1 MLNTKNNILLTNK
14 ENHPLSSMSSLRSSH
29 SLEKYRTLNKWSLNY
44 PYNIYSTSLAI
55 NKTNEQKL
63 KNKCWE
69 ILTNLIILNYN
80 FNKGTRINNFGTF
93 TFINSKNVKKNNFNS
108 QEINL
113 NDIPI
118 FLVNEQFIKSIKPG
132 IFEDK
137 NGLVELKD
145 KKYSVNNNIQVFD
158 VNFEKLGKLINISE
172 EKFKTNISGIINEI
186 RSQIEQQIFYMK
198 RMNGLGIFL
207 RRGNVFGMRFDNK
220 SIYLKD
226 VYNNCNFLPTN
237 IKLKKNFNFNK
248 VRYRYAI
255 TDSNSN
261 KEDENNYNYI
271 NNFSP
276 KNNIFDDNF
285 RNFTLL
291 KLKNLKLK
299 DEILENLINNKELLI
314 KKIKSENNNQ
324 DFISKET
331 FINYITD
338 LKLLDSDTSN
348 KIINIYEKE
357 NNNNIKFVKLINSF
371 CNDINKIIQKKKLNN
386 IEKDKNKLN
395 SPLSCIYK
403 NNDINNV
410 NSDNISE
417 EVEKT
422 KYPNI
427 KRNNIN
433 EEEALRIKKIILSYI
448 DDNQI
453 YNLRYK
459 DLVKLLNE
467 NGIMTHKNNIEN
479 IFELKIKK
487 DEQLMDLTDCI
498 LKINKKFRKEISK
511 NISKSLNRKNLDEIK
526 DRIYIT
532 NYCNIFS
539 NNNKQRNQLNRLTNN
554 NYNISS
560 YLKNKLNPTITNM
573 SISEEKNMNDE
584 EIVIKSINLLKARIF
599 KDGYK
604 QEKISNYFD
613 HMLLYVKHRTE
624 NIINLEDFQDFLQ
637 KENFNFSEDQIT
649 KLFNYID
656 SSHKGHI
663 DRLDFINAIKVVP
676 YPITNILNYFKRNKL
691 SIFDISYKMQIDI
704 YNIPFEVLS
713 NINFNFITFFSR
725 MKSIDNKFDKYY
737 LSSVYIALCGSI
749 NNILSYKKMF
759 EIFNVYNRSKYT
771 YLNIY
776 ENKENI
782 NNNCNNLI
790 CNNISYADL
799 KKKLFEVDP
808 KITGILNYNEFYKAI
823 NNSINGQL
831 DEQEFLHYLRI
842 NKLIEI
848 NDEINYFHFLR
859 FIDSKYPD
867 DSFIKCINHLAEFLD
882 QDCERDLF
890 LFTVKINNMNN
901 NSTSNEVVNPEK
913 LFYIFKNKNEFVKYD
928 SIIKF
933 DYNEDGIISINDI
946 KNTILKYYDIHFFD
960 NKKVLEENKIKEETD
975 KFYQHML
982 KIYNYIIEILKKN
995 NLTND
1000 HFFIYLD
1007 KNKDDYIDKDEFFE
1021 QMISLPFFDKNKC
1034 DQNELEAFYDY
1045 LDEFKNN
1052 KVNIDSFTNKL
1063 RLLHDKN
1070 AKNNVFE
1077 KRGEFILEDLILN
1090 KFYFWYRLNKD
1101 IYTEE
1106 EIFSMIDKD
1115 NDGIISGDDL
1125 KSFLLKVFN
1134 ASPNEL
1140 NDSKI
1145 ANLIHVISLNKENNN
1160 VSLVDFQNLIDSFNK
1175 NDIHKYKENIFVNY
1189 IKDNNNNKWIKYII
1203 NELKI
1208 HINKIYGNNI
1218 DKLYNEYNIYFYQ
1231 NKGQGLSYDDFDS
1244 FVLKNFGFFENYH
1257 LDKSEMVMLFNYI
1270 SNNKKFIT
1278 LNDLKTHFSYN
1289 NNKINDDFSYN
1300 NEDFYENMHKIIKK
1314 FLNDNFPLSNDAFL
1328 FFKNIKNKYENRD
1341 YITIKEFYDGINS
1354 LFPKKYETETILNYY
1369 RKIFKNNIINETKSN
1384 QLKIIKY
1391 DEFKKVYYKKYIEA
1405 IDNLQKSYD
1414 EANLQYLFNK
1424 RSLISHSVD
1433 NKIINYKPATIDPF
1447 EKMRRI
1453 LKYSGK
1459 DKSKNIIDNYIS
1471 RTKYGSV
1478 NKYQLYNLI
1487 KRLKLGLTNNEIEE
1501 IISKEG
1507 FVVDGSIDLFKFKDL
1522 VFREDYNLNYNQKII
1537 DEKLSEIKQLII
1549 KYYSSPLLA
1558 FELNIKDRKNHFL
1571 NFEDFKEL
1579 MYQIYMK
1586 DSKNIPSFP
1595 LLKSLFDYIDYKKN
1609 GFIIVEE
1616 WNQIFSKIKGSLDI
1630 DNETNPIKFNKNNF
1644 LKEWEN
1650 SGDIIK
1656 IFKLISKNRKLIKDK
1671 YKLFSLSPNC
1681 LLIHSNDLIKILKEI
1696 LFDVNLNNEQW
1707 KLIVSIGK
1715 KGKSDFID
1723 FKTFTT
1729 IIEFASKII

>member
-1 MLNTKNNILLTNK
+1 MFNTKNNILLSNK
-14 ENHPLSSMSSLRSSH
+14 QNHPLSTMSSLRSSF
-29 SLEKYRTLNKWSLNY
+29 SLKKYNTLNKWSLNY
-44 PYNIYSTSLAI
+44 PYNIYNSSLTI
-55 NKTNEQKL
+55 NKNNEQKL

-80 FNKGTRINNFGTF
+80 YNKGTRINNFGTF
-93 TFINSKNVKKNNFNS
+93 TFVNSKNMKTSNFNS
-108 QEINL
+108 QEISL
-113 NDIPI
+113 NNVPI
-118 FLVNEQFIKSIKPG
+118 FLVQEQFMKNIKPG

-145 KKYSVNNNIQVFD
+145 KKYSVNNNIQILD
-158 VNFEKLGKLINISE
+158 VNYEKLGKMVNISE
-172 EKFKTNISGIINEI
+172 EKFKTNIFNIINEI
-186 RSQIEQQIFYMK
+186 KNQIEQQIFYMK
-198 RMNGLGIFL
+198 KMEGLGIFL
-207 RRGNVFGMRFDNK
+207 RRGNAFGMRFDNK
-220 SIYLKD
+220 GIYLKD
-226 VYNNCNFLPTN
+226 VYNKSNFFPTK
-237 IKLKKNFNFNK
+237 IRLKKNFNFNCNK
-248 VRYRYAI
+248 IRNRYSI
-255 TDSNSN
+255 TDNNNN
-261 KEDENNYNYI
+261 KEDENNYNY
-271 NNFSP
+271 NFSH
-276 KNNIFDDNF
+276 KNNINEDNF
-285 RNFTLL
+285 RNFSLI
-291 KLKNLKLK
+291 KLKNLNLK
-299 DEILENLINNKELLI
+299 DEILENIINNKELLI
-314 KKIKSENNNQ
+314 KKIKSENKNQ
-324 DFISKET
+324 DSISRESFIK
-331 FINYITD
+331 YITD
-338 LKLLDSDTSN
+338 LKLLDFETIN

-357 NNNNIKFVKLINSF
+357 SNNNVEFSKLINNL
-371 CNDINKIIQKKKLNN
+371 CIDINKITQKKKLFN
-386 IEKDKNKLN
+386 IEKDKIKNNL
-395 SPLSCIYK
+395 PLSLIYK
-403 NNDINNV
+403 
-410 NSDNISE
+410 DNISGE
-417 EVEKT
+417 FEKK

-427 KRNNIN
+427 KEININ
-433 EEEALRIKKIILSYI
+433 EDLASRIKKIISSFI
-448 DDNQI
+448 DNNQI
-453 YNLRYK
+453 YNLHYK
-459 DLVKLLNE
+459 DLLKLLNE
-467 NGIMTHKNNIEN
+467 NDITIHKSNLEN
-479 IFELKIKK
+479 LFELKIIK
-487 DEQLMDLTDCI
+487 DEQLIDLTDCI
-498 LKINKKFRKEISK
+498 IKINKKFRKEISK
-511 NISKSLNRKNLDEIK
+511 NISKSLNRKNYDEVK
-526 DRIYIT
+526 DRLYIT
-532 NYCNIFS
+532 NYCSNFS
-539 NNNKQRNQLNRLTNN
+539 NKTSQKYHLNRLANN
-554 NYNISS
+554 NYYISAYS
-560 YLKNKLNPTITNM
+560 RNKFNPTFTNM
-573 SISEEKNMNDE
+573 SINEEKKNLNNE
-584 EIVIKSINLLKARIF
+584 EIVIKSINLLKKKIF
-599 KDGYK
+599 KDSNK
-604 QEKISNYFD
+604 QEKISEYFD
-613 HMLLYVKHRTE
+613 HMLLYVKIRNE
-624 NIINLEDFQDFLQ
+624 NVINLVDFQDFL
-637 KENFNFSEDQIT
+637 KSEDFNLSKDQIT
-649 KLFNYID
+649 ILFNYID
-656 SSHKGHI
+656 SSHKGYI

-737 LSSVYIALCGSI
+737 LSSVYIALCGNI
-749 NNILSYKKMF
+749 NNKLSYKKMF
-759 EIFNVYNRSKYT
+759 EVFNVYNRGKYT
-771 YLNIY
+771 YFNIY

-782 NNNCNNLI
+782 NNNCSNLI
-790 CNNISYADL
+790 CSNISYADL

-808 KITGILNYNEFYKAI
+808 KITGILNYSEFYKTI
-823 NNSINGQL
+823 NNSIKGKL
-831 DEQEFLHYLRI
+831 DEQNFLHYLRI

-848 NDEINYFHFLR
+848 TEEINYLHFLR

-867 DSFIKCINHLAEFLD
+867 DSFMKCINHLTEYLD
-882 QDCERDLF
+882 QECDRDLF

-901 NSTSNEVVNPEK
+901 NSTSNEVVDPEK

-928 SIIKF
+928 SIKKF

-960 NKKVLEENKIKEETD
+960 NKKILEENKLKEETD
-975 KFYQHML
+975 KFYQNNL
-982 KIYNYIIEILKKN
+982 KFYNYIIEILKKN

-1000 HFFIYLD
+1000 NFFIYLD
-1007 KNKDDYIDKDEFFE
+1007 KNKDDCIDKEEFFE
-1021 QMISLPFFDKNKC
+1021 QISSLPYLDKSKCGKKDLETFFG
-1034 DQNELEAFYDY
+1034 Y

-1063 RLLHDKN
+1063 RLLHDMN
-1070 AKNNVFE
+1070 TKNNVLE

-1090 KFYFWYRLNKD
+1090 KLYFWYQLNKD

-1115 NDGIISGDDL
+1115 NDGIISSDDL
-1125 KSFLLKVFN
+1125 KSFLLKIFN

-1140 NDSKI
+1140 NDAKI

-1160 VSLVDFQNLIDSFNK
+1160 ISLVDFQNLFDSFNK

-1189 IKDNNNNKWIKYII
+1189 IKGNTNNKWIKYII

-1218 DKLYNEYNIYFYQ
+1218 DKLYNEYNIHFYQ
-1231 NKGQGLSYDDFDS
+1231 NKGQGLSYDNFDS
-1244 FVLKNFGFFENYH
+1244 FTLKNYGFFENYH

-1278 LNDLKTHFSYN
+1278 LNDLKTNFSYS
-1289 NNKINDDFSYN
+1289 NNKNNDNFNYN

-1314 FLNDNFPLSNDAFL
+1314 FLNDNFPLSSDAFL
-1328 FFKNIKNKYENRD
+1328 FFKSLKNKKQNRD

-1369 RKIFKNNIINETKSN
+1369 RKIFKNNIINETKSSE
-1384 QLKIIKY
+1384 LKIIKY

-1405 IDNLQKSYD
+1405 INNLQKSYD
-1414 EANLQYLFNK
+1414 EVNLQNIFNK
-1424 RSLISHSVD
+1424 RSLVSHSVD
-1433 NKIINYKPATIDPF
+1433 NKIINYKSATVDPF

-1453 LKYSGK
+1453 IKYSEK

-1507 FVVDGSIDLFKFKDL
+1507 FICDGSIDLYKFKEL
-1522 VFREDYNLNYNQKII
+1522 VFRDDYNLDYNKKII
-1537 DEKLSEIKQLII
+1537 VEKLSEIKQLII

-1558 FELNIKDRKNHFL
+1558 FELNIKDRKNHFF

-1579 MYQIYMK
+1579 MQQMYMK
-1586 DSKNIPSFP
+1586 DNKDIPSFP

-1630 DNETNPIKFNKNNF
+1630 DNEANPIKFNKNNF

-1656 IFKLISKNRKLIKDK
+1656 IFKLISKNRKLIKEK
-1671 YKLFSLSPNC
+1671 YKLFSLTPSC

-1696 LFDVNLNNEQW
+1696 LFDINLNNEQW

-1715 KGKSDFID
+1715 KGKSEFID

>member
-1 MLNTKNNILLTNK
+1 MLNTKKNFLLSNK
-14 ENHPLSSMSSLRSSH
+14 ENHPLSMMPSLRSSY
-29 SLEKYRTLNKWSLNY
+29 SLEKYKTLNKWSLNY
-44 PYNIYSTSLAI
+44 PYNIYNTSLTI

-80 FNKGTRINNFGTF
+80 YNKGTRINNFGTF
-93 TFINSKNVKKNNFNS
+93 TFINSKNIKINNFKS
-108 QEINL
+108 QEISFSN
-113 NDIPI
+113 IPI
-118 FLVNEQFIKSIKPG
+118 FLVNKQFVKNIKPG

-137 NGLVELKD
+137 NGLVELED
-145 KKYSVNNNIQVFD
+145 KKYSVNNNIQILD
-158 VNFEKLGKLINISE
+158 VSYEKLGKMINISE
-172 EKFKTNISGIINEI
+172 EKFKTNISNTINEI
-186 RSQIEQQIFYMK
+186 RNQIEQQIFYMK
-198 RMNGLGIFL
+198 KMDGLGIFL

-226 VYNNCNFLPTN
+226 IYNNCNYFPAR

-248 VRYRYAI
+248 IKNRYAI
-255 TDSNSN
+255 TEHNNSN
-261 KEDENNYNYI
+261 KEDENNYN
-271 NNFSP
+271 NNSSH
-276 KNNIFDDNF
+276 KRIIIDNF
-285 RNFTLL
+285 RNSSLL
-291 KLKNLKLK
+291 KLKNLNLQ
-299 DEILENLINNKELLI
+299 DEILENFINNKELLI
-314 KKIKSENNNQ
+314 KKIESENNNQ
-324 DFISKET
+324 DLISKET

-338 LKLLDSDTSN
+338 LKLLDSETIN

-357 NNNNIKFVKLINSF
+357 SNNNIKFVKLINTF
-371 CNDINKIIQKKKLNN
+371 CNDISKISPKKKLINTENN
-386 IEKDKNKLN
+386 KSKLN
-395 SPLSCIYK
+395 SPLSSIYK
-403 NNDINNV
+403 NNTINNA
-410 NSDNISE
+410 NTDNISE
-417 EVEKT
+417 EIEKQ

-433 EEEALRIKKIILSYI
+433 EEEALRIKKIISSYI
-448 DDNQI
+448 DENQI

-459 DLVKLLNE
+459 DLLKLLNE
-467 NGIMTHKNNIEN
+467 NGIIIHKNGLESL
-479 IFELKIKK
+479 FELKIIN

-498 LKINKKFRKEISK
+498 VEINKKFRKEISK
-511 NISKSLNRKNLDEIK
+511 NLTKSLNRKNFDEVK
-526 DRIYIT
+526 DRLYIT
-532 NYCNIFS
+532 NYCNNFS
-539 NNNKQRNQLNRLTNN
+539 NKNTKRNQLNRLTCN
-554 NYNISS
+554 NYYISS
-560 YLKNKLNPTITNM
+560 YSKNKFNPTISNI
-573 SISEEKNMNDE
+573 SINEEKSNINDDE

-599 KDGYK
+599 KDGNK

-613 HMLLYVKHRTE
+613 YMLLYVKNRKE
-624 NIINLEDFQDFLQ
+624 NIVNLDDFQEFLKNQ
-637 KENFNFSEDQIT
+637 DFNFSEDQIT

-663 DRLDFINAIKVVP
+663 DRLDFINAIKVIP

-737 LSSVYIALCGSI
+737 LSSVYIALCGNI
-749 NNILSYKKMF
+749 KNILPYKKMF

-776 ENKENI
+776 ENKESI

-799 KKKLFEVDP
+799 KQKLFEVDP
-808 KITGILNYNEFYKAI
+808 KITGILNYNDFYKTI
-823 NNSINGQL
+823 NNSIKGKL
-831 DEQEFLHYLRI
+831 DEQNFLHYLRI

-848 NDEINYFHFLR
+848 NDEINYLHFLR

-867 DSFIKCINHLAEFLD
+867 DSFIKSIKHLAEYLD

-890 LFTVKINNMNN
+890 LFTVKLNNISN
-901 NSTSNEVVNPEK
+901 NSVSNEVVDPEK

-933 DYNEDGIISINDI
+933 DYNEDGIISINDL

-960 NKKVLEENKIKEETD
+960 NKKILEENKIKEETD
-975 KFYQHML
+975 QFYQNML

-1000 HFFIYLD
+1000 NFFIYLD
-1007 KNKDDYIDKDEFFE
+1007 KNKDEYIDKEEFFE
-1021 QMISLPFFDKNKC
+1021 QILSLPYFDKNKYE
-1034 DQNELEAFYDY
+1034 QKELETFFGY

-1070 AKNNVFE
+1070 AKNNVIE
-1077 KRGEFILEDLILN
+1077 KRGEYILEDLILN

-1115 NDGIISGDDL
+1115 NDGIISSDDL
-1125 KSFLLKVFN
+1125 KSFLLRIFN
-1134 ASPNEL
+1134 VSQNEL

-1145 ANLIHVISLNKENNN
+1145 ENLIHVISLNKENSNI
-1160 VSLVDFQNLIDSFNK
+1160 SLVDFQNLIDSFNK

-1231 NKGQGLSYDDFDS
+1231 NKGQGLSYDNFDS
-1244 FVLKNFGFFENYH
+1244 FILKNFGFFENYH
-1257 LDKSEMVMLFNYI
+1257 LDKSELVMLFNYI

-1278 LNDLKTHFSYN
+1278 LDDLKTHFGYS
-1289 NNKINDDFSYN
+1289 NNKINDDFNYN

-1341 YITIKEFYDGINS
+1341 FITIKEFYDGINS

-1369 RKIFKNNIINETKSN
+1369 RKIFKNNIINEAKSN

-1405 IDNLQKSYD
+1405 IDNLQKNYD
-1414 EANLQYLFNK
+1414 DLNLQNIFNK
-1424 RSLISHSVD
+1424 RSLISNSVD
-1433 NKIINYKPATIDPF
+1433 NKIINYKSVTIDPF

-1453 LKYSGK
+1453 IKYTGM

-1471 RTKYGSV
+1471 RTKCGSV

-1507 FVVDGSIDLFKFKDL
+1507 FNCDGSIDLFKFKEL
-1522 VFREDYNLNYNQKII
+1522 AFREDYNLDYNRKSIE
-1537 DEKLSEIKQLII
+1537 EKLSEIKQLII

-1579 MYQIYMK
+1579 IYHMYMK
-1586 DSKNIPSFP
+1586 DNKDIPSFP

-1630 DNETNPIKFNKNNF
+1630 DESNPIKFNKNNF

-1656 IFKLISKNRKLIKDK
+1656 IFKLISKNRKLIKEK
-1671 YKLFSLSPNC
+1671 YKLFTLTPNC
-1681 LLIHSNDLIKILKEI
+1681 LLIHSNDLIKILKEV
-1696 LFDVNLNNEQW
+1696 LFDLNLSNEQW

-1715 KGKSDFID
+1715 KGKSEFID

>member
-1 MLNTKNNILLTNK
+1 MINAKNNILSSQK
-14 ENHPLSSMSSLRSSH
+14 ENHPFSTISSLRSSY

-55 NKTNEQKL
+55 NKPNEQKL

-69 ILTNLIILNYN
+69 LLTNLIILNYN
-80 FNKGTRINNFGTF
+80 FNKGTRIDNFGTF
-93 TFINSKNVKKNNFNS
+93 TFINFKNVKTNNFNS
-108 QEINL
+108 QEISFN
-113 NDIPI
+113 NVPI
-118 FLVNEQFIKSIKPG
+118 FLVSEQFMKNIKPG

-145 KKYSVNNNIQVFD
+145 KKYSVNNNIQIFD
-158 VNFEKLGKLINISE
+158 VSYEKLGKLINISE
-172 EKFKTNISGIINEI
+172 EKFKTNIFGIINDI
-186 RSQIEQQIFYMK
+186 RNQIEQQIFYMK
-198 RMNGLGIFL
+198 KMDGLGIFL
-207 RRGNVFGMRFDNK
+207 RRGNAFGMRFDNK

-226 VYNNCNFLPTN
+226 VYNNCNYFPTK
-237 IKLKKNFNFNK
+237 IKLKKSFNLNK
-248 VRYRYAI
+248 IRNRYAI

-261 KEDENNYNYI
+261 KEDENNYNY
-271 NNFSP
+271 NFSL
-276 KNNIFDDNF
+276 KSNIIEDNL
-285 RNFTLL
+285 RNFKLL
-291 KLKNLKLK
+291 KLKNLNLK
-299 DEILENLINNKELLI
+299 DKVIENFINNKESLI
-314 KKIKSENNNQ
+314 KKIKNENENQ
-324 DFISKET
+324 DFISKEA

-338 LKLLDSDTSN
+338 LKLLDYDTIN

-357 NNNNIKFVKLINSF
+357 SNNNIDFVKLINSF
-371 CNDINKIIQKKKLNN
+371 CNDINKITPKKKLVN
-386 IEKDKNKLN
+386 IEKDKSKYNA
-395 SPLSCIYK
+395 PLSLEYK
-403 NNDINNV
+403 NNVRNKTIT
-410 NSDNISE
+410 DNMSE
-417 EVEKT
+417 DEKT
-422 KYPNI
+422 KYPDI
-427 KRNNIN
+427 KRSNIN
-433 EEEALRIKKIILSYI
+433 EDEALKIKKVISSYI
-448 DDNQI
+448 DNNQI
-453 YNLRYK
+453 YNLRYE
-459 DLVKLLNE
+459 DLLKLLNE
-467 NGIMTHKNNIEN
+467 NDITTHKNNLESL
-479 IFELKIKK
+479 FELKITK

-511 NISKSLNRKNLDEIK
+511 NISKSLNRKNLDEVK
-526 DRIYIT
+526 DRLYIT
-532 NYCNIFS
+532 NYCTNIS
-539 NNNKQRNQLNRLTNN
+539 NKNAQRNQLNRLTSN
-554 NYNISS
+554 NYYISS
-560 YLKNKLNPTITNM
+560 YSKNKYNPAITNM
-573 SISEEKNMNDE
+573 SISEEKTNINDE

-599 KDGYK
+599 KDGNK

-613 HMLLYVKHRTE
+613 HMLLYVKIRKE
-624 NIINLEDFQDFLQ
+624 NIINLDEFKDFL
-637 KENFNFSEDQIT
+637 KNEDFNFSEDQAI

-656 SSHKGHI
+656 CSHKGHI

-704 YNIPFEVLS
+704 YNIPFEILS

-737 LSSVYIALCGSI
+737 LSSVYIALCGNI
-749 NNILSYKKMF
+749 NNVLPYKKMF

-790 CNNISYADL
+790 CNNITYFDL

-823 NNSINGQL
+823 NNAIKGKL
-831 DEQEFLHYLRI
+831 DEQNFLHYLRI

-848 NDEINYFHFLR
+848 NDEINYLHFLR
-859 FIDSKYPD
+859 FIDTKYPD
-867 DSFIKCINHLAEFLD
+867 DSFIKCIKHLAELLD

-901 NSTSNEVVNPEK
+901 NSTSNEVVDPEK

-928 SIIKF
+928 SIQKF
-933 DYNEDGIISINDI
+933 DYNEDGIISINDL

-960 NKKVLEENKIKEETD
+960 NKKILEENKIKEETD
-975 KFYQHML
+975 KFYQRML
-982 KIYNYIIEILKKN
+982 KVYNYIIEILKKN

-1000 HFFIYLD
+1000 DFFIYLD
-1007 KNKDDYIDKDEFFE
+1007 KNKDEYIDKEEFFE
-1021 QMISLPFFDKNKC
+1021 QILSLPYFDNNY
-1034 DQNELEAFYDY
+1034 DQKELEAFFDY

-1070 AKNNVFE
+1070 AKNNIFE

-1090 KFYFWYRLNKD
+1090 KLYFWYTLNKD

-1106 EIFSMIDKD
+1106 EIFSMMDKD
-1115 NDGIISGDDL
+1115 NDGIISCDDL
-1125 KSFLLKVFN
+1125 KSFLLRIFN

-1145 ANLIHVISLNKENNN
+1145 TNLIHVISLNKENSNI
-1160 VSLVDFQNLIDSFNK
+1160 SLVDFQNLIDSFNR

-1208 HINKIYGNNI
+1208 HLNKIYGNNI
-1218 DKLYNEYNIYFYQ
+1218 DKLYNEYNVHFYQ
-1231 NKGQGLSYDDFDS
+1231 NKGQGLSYDNFDS
-1244 FVLKNFGFFENYH
+1244 FILKNFGFFENYH

-1278 LNDLKTHFSYN
+1278 LNDLKTHFTYN
-1289 NNKINDDFSYN
+1289 NNKDNDDFNYN

-1405 IDNLQKSYD
+1405 IENLQKNYD
-1414 EANLQYLFNK
+1414 EFNLQNLFNK

-1433 NKIINYKPATIDPF
+1433 NKLINYKTATIDPF

-1459 DKSKNIIDNYIS
+1459 DKSKNIIDNYIN

-1507 FVVDGSIDLFKFKDL
+1507 FVVDGSIDLFKFKEL
-1522 VFREDYNLNYNQKII
+1522 VFREDYNLDYNQKII

-1586 DSKNIPSFP
+1586 DNKNIPSFP

-1616 WNQIFSKIKGSLDI
+1616 WNQIFSKIKGSLDM
-1630 DNETNPIKFNKNNF
+1630 DNDANPIKFNKNNF

-1656 IFKLISKNRKLIKDK
+1656 IFKLISKNRKLIKEK
-1671 YKLFSLSPNC
+1671 YKLFSLTPNC
-1681 LLIHSNDLIKILKEI
+1681 LLIHSNDLIKILKEV

-1715 KGKSDFID
+1715 KGKSEFID